1 MEEDTEFNISQKVK
15 TKEKAPNQ
23 NYKNHFRITK
33 HRQNLKK
40 TILDSLKKNVISQL
54 NNKLQKSN
62 YINLDTSNLNKE
74 MEIDNFNDSLNKSIN
89 KEKMNVDNEFVHKSK
104 SSQETEVSNL
114 ENYST
119 SNSNSMNVE
128 NDKIKQKENDNKIE
142 NPNEVLKNNEKIL
155 NESEEKKEYITS
167 NICLQCAQEYIK
179 DILENLID
187 EEKTILFDIN
197 PNYFYRQNE
206 INQSMRSILIDWIID
221 VVNNFNYKD
230 ETIYTTIYI
239 IDSYLSKKIIERKN
253 FQLLGITS
261 LLIAS
266 KFNEIYIRK
275 IEDYS
280 FITNYSYSLDDIKH
294 MEEEIAK
301 TLNFNFLVPSCLSFY
316 EIIAKKFGI
325 SDDINKYN
333 FGQFLMQTFL
343 MDFHSLYFSYSSIAV
358 ASLFIVMKFY
368 KMKDYKLCFDKQFY
382 SIKIKNENSSKNDS
396 YIIRECAQV
405 ICSVINEIIT
415 SKLTSTVRKYSNFEF
430 YGLIKNIIEP

>member
-1 MEEDTEFNISQKVK
+1 
-15 TKEKAPNQ
+15 
-23 NYKNHFRITK
+23 
-33 HRQNLKK
+33 
-40 TILDSLKKNVISQL
+40 
-54 NNKLQKSN
+54 
-62 YINLDTSNLNKE
+62 

-89 KEKMNVDNEFVHKSK
+89 KEKMNVDNEFIHKSK
-104 SSQETEVSNL
+104 SSLETDASNL

-119 SNSNSMNVE
+119 SNSINVE
-128 NDKIKQKENDNKIE
+128 NDKTKQKENANKIG
-142 NPNEVLKNNEKIL
+142 NSNKLIKNNEIIL
-155 NESEEKKEYITS
+155 NESEENKESLTS
-167 NICLQCAQEYIK
+167 NSCLQYAQEYIN
-179 DILENLID
+179 DILKNLID

-230 ETIYTTIYI
+230 ETLYNTIYI

-253 FQLLGITS
+253 FQLLGIAS
-261 LLIAS
+261 LLISS

-275 IEDYS
+275 IEDYL
-280 FITNYSYSLDDIKH
+280 FITNNSYSLDDIKH

-316 EIIAKKFGI
+316 EIITKKFGI

-343 MDFHSLYFSYSSIAV
+343 MDFHSLYFSYSTIAI

-368 KMKDYKLCFDKQFY
+368 KIKDYKLLYDTQFY
-382 SIKIKNENSSKNDS
+382 SIKIKNENSPGNESS
-396 YIIRECAQV
+396 IIRECANV
-405 ICSVINEIIT
+405 ICNVINEIIN

-430 YGLIKNIIEP
+430 YGFIKNIIEP